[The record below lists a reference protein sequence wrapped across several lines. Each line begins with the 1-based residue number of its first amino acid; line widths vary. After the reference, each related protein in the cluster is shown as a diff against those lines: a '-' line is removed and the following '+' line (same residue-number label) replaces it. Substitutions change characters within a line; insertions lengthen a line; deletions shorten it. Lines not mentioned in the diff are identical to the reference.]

1 MNLTELETKTLTTFI
16 GGLYAEPGFSDVD
29 VNDLSSELGISTKVL
44 RGALGSLVKKNIVF
58 VAKDIVQH
66 SLDGLK
72 NYDFTVILLRN
83 FYNHNLIMGQTQ
95 PHFCS
100 LQAVFTQYKL

>member
-1 MNLTELETKTLTTFI
+1 MNITELNLTELETKTLTTFI

-58 VAKDIVQH
+58 VDENDGGYDIIY
-66 SLDGLK
+66 LNKPYWGLVNESWAEEA
-72 NYDFTVILLRN
+72 NY
-83 FYNHNLIMGQTQ
+83 
-95 PHFCS
+95 
-100 LQAVFTQYKL
+100 